1 MRLIR
6 YLVFH
11 PVRSFVVLVTGVA
24 LGVGSFYAYQLDRTL
39 DTVAVEDFDP
49 GRARVALAPDSG
61 DDSGPVIEFGL
72 DDAFDLSELPVV
84 SDPRRVY
91 PNAFGTPLPDEA
103 FGAYLLVG
111 TDASGFLADAIILAL
126 QPAGGGAPV
135 MVSLPRDLYVWN
147 ACKDRFT
154 RLNEGL
160 GGCPGKASG
169 SELLAVMVEDYTGI
183 PVDHLARVDFDGF
196 ARVIDLM
203 GGIRVCVDRP
213 TRDQKAHLEILT
225 TGCQTVGGQVA
236 LGWVRSRQAEELI
249 DGEWRRVGSSDFT
262 RQRRQQDVLFQLAG
276 KAAGFA
282 SPTSLAQRLAAVGG
296 SVRLDRSWSLTQAV
310 STGWRY
316 RGISRDSVKRF
327 TVAVRD
333 IRSPEGAAVLTPRRS
348 FTDQLAEVV
357 SLDGLLRPEA
367 FQPFE
372 DGF

>member
-1 MRLIR
+1 VRLIR

-11 PVRSFVVLVTGVA
+11 PARSLVVLVAGVA

-39 DTVAVEDFDP
+39 DAVAVEDFDP
-49 GRARVALAPDSG
+49 ERARVALAPESG
-61 DDSGPVIEFGL
+61 DDSAPVIQFGI
-72 DDAFDLSELPVV
+72 DDAFDISDLPVV
-84 SDPRRVY
+84 SNPRVVY

-103 FGAYLLVG
+103 FDAYLLVG
-111 TDASGFLADAIILAL
+111 ADASGFLADAIIYAL
-126 QPAGGGAPV
+126 QPTGGGAPV

-147 ACKDRFT
+147 ACKGRFT

-160 GGCPGKASG
+160 GGCRGKASG

-183 PVDHLARVDFDGF
+183 RVDHLARVDFDGF

-236 LGWVRSRQAEELI
+236 LGWVRSRQAEELV
-249 DGEWRRVGSSDFT
+249 DGEWRRVASSDFT

-276 KAAGFA
+276 RAAEFA
-282 SPTSLAQRLAAVGG
+282 SPSSLAERLAAVGS
-296 SVRLDRSWSLTQAV
+296 SVRLDRSWNLAQAV

-316 RGISRDSVKRF
+316 RGISSGSVRRF
-327 TVAVRD
+327 TIQVRD

-367 FQPFE
+367 FQPPE
-372 DGF
+372 DGL